1 MKLTLK
7 VKTSDFDRKMALFKR
22 AKKGGMKDAVQK
34 ASAAYARTALLYTP
48 PGMKSKRTGNAGRT
62 IAEELYL
69 RPLAYLPKLAR
80 EGKLK
85 AGDREALKSGMLF
98 KMFIKKGN
106 KITWKYFKS
115 GRDAEPERRIATRGL
130 YKSGYSINFPSVGM
144 RTPPAARS
152 LARKS
157 PQIQSLAP
165 QINQLRQ
172 RESVSN
178 YALNI
183 RNSAYTEGAPFAEI
197 AKRQGENAG
206 RRTLLRLTQ
215 KFFKEKNIKL

>member
-1 MKLTLK
+1 MKLTCK

-48 PGMKSKRTGNAGRT
+48 PGIKSKQSGNKGRV
-62 IAEELYL
+62 IGEELYF
-69 RPLAYLPKLAR
+69 RPLVFLPDMAKK
-80 EGKLK
+80 GKLK
-85 AGDREALKSGMLF
+85 DGDREALKNGMLF
-98 KMFIKKGN
+98 KL
-106 KITWKYFKS
+106 YFKQGDTLKGKYYKS
-115 GRDAEPERRIATRGL
+115 AREAEPERRIATRGL
-130 YKSGYSINFPSVGM
+130 YKSGYSINFPSIGM
-144 RTPPAARS
+144 KTPPAARA

-157 PQIQSLAP
+157 PKIQSLAP

-172 RESVSN
+172 RESESV

-183 RNSAYTEGAPFAEI
+183 RNAAYTEGAPFAEI

-206 RRTLLRLTQ
+206 RRTLLRLTR

>member
-1 MKLTLK
+1 MKLTCK
-7 VKTSDFDRKMALFKR
+7 VKFTDFDRKMALFKR
-22 AKKGGMKDAVQK
+22 VKKGGMKDAVQK

-48 PGMKSKRTGNAGRT
+48 PGMKSKRTGNNGRV

-69 RPLAYLPKLAR
+69 RPLAYLPKLAKK
-80 EGKLK
+80 GKLK
-85 AGDREALKSGMLF
+85 EGDREALKSGMLF

-106 KITWKYFKS
+106 KITWKYFKNA
-115 GRDAEPERRIATRGL
+115 REAEPERRIATRGL

-144 RTPPAARS
+144 RTPPAARA

-157 PQIQSLAP
+157 PRIQSMAS

-172 RESVSN
+172 KESESVF
-178 YALNI
+178 ALNI
-183 RNSAYTEGAPFAEI
+183 RNAAYTEGALFADI

-206 RRTLLRLTQ
+206 RRTLLRLTR